1 MGCGMEDD
9 KPGFIPSAFG
19 PLTFL
24 VLMSYLF
31 VKRALEYLSTI
42 KDQRAKLGLCQA
54 LPDAPSLST
63 HVTTTN
69 PSLDVSLSVSNF
81 LGSVNISSSLIVDVQ
96 PTRVSFE
103 DCVED
108 QLAFSSIAA
117 FLEIPLSSSPP
128 PATDEF
134 WDAYGIQRVPV
145 TLYQPMTSSPNILL
159 LHETT
164 TCSVDNSPT
173 PTTVSAFMRFMCIIE
188 SFVIVSLCGTV
199 AFLLSSIIGFFN
211 YAEPEDIDK
220 VNVSIVL
227 LPSLIFL
234 TTPFLHSSDPT
245 VTSTKLLC
253 PSNLLR
259 SFTISPVQHS

>member
-9 KPGFIPSAFG
+9 KPGFIPSAFC

-24 VLMSYLF
+24 VLVLYLF
-31 VKRALEYLSTI
+31 VKRALEYLSII
-42 KDQRAKLGLCQA
+42 KDQRAKLEA

-69 PSLDVSLSVSNF
+69 PSLDVSPSVSKF

-103 DCVED
+103 DCVDD
-108 QLAFSSIAA
+108 QLAFSSITA
-117 FLEIPLSSSPP
+117 FLEIPLPSSPP

-145 TLYQPMTSSPNILL
+145 TLYQPMTSPPNILL

-188 SFVIVSLCGTV
+188 SFVIISLCGTV

-227 LPSLIFL
+227 LDTCPM
-234 TTPFLHSSDPT
+234 
-245 VTSTKLLC
+245 LLA
-253 PSNLLR
+253 NLLL
-259 SFTISPVQHS
+259 ILLV